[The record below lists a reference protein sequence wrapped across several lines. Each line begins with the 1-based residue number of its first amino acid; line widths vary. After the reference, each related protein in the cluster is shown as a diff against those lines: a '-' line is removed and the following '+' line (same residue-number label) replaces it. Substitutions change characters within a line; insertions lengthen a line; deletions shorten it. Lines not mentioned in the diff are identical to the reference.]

1 MIVLQDVGEGCA
13 YLFIENLNEE
23 GKKKKKN
30 KQTNKR
36 AHRDL
41 YNLYPVPSD
50 AKERHYFLRRES
62 VINLIKEKEKKKSL
76 DFKERRNGKGRK
88 EGREGR
94 RVADGTRET

>member
-13 YLFIENLNEE
+13 YLFIENLIDE
-23 GKKKKKN
+23 GKKKK

-62 VINLIKEKEKKKSL
+62 VINLIKEKKKKTSR
-76 DFKERRNGKGRK
+76 F
-88 EGREGR
+88 
-94 RVADGTRET
+94 